1 MVVRIMAT
9 IVALLVVVIASF
21 FLWDADKTIVSTHAP
36 AVNVD
41 GRGVQKAPAESPRRA
56 GEDQLSTKWIKPK
69 PDTIIGLIMM
79 LGAQHGRVTDRRH
92 DLPSRTLRLLP
103 GREESP
109 ARP

>member
-21 FLWDADKTIVSTHAP
+21 FLWNADKTIVSTHAP

-56 GEDQLSTKWIKPK
+56 GEDQLSTKRIKPK

-79 LGAQHGRVTDRRH
+79 LTRPVTDRRH

>member
-1 MVVRIMAT
+1 MLMVVRIMAT

-21 FLWDADKTIVSTHAP
+21 FLWNADKTIVSTHAP

-56 GEDQLSTKWIKPK
+56 GEDQLSTKRIKPK

-79 LGAQHGRVTDRRH
+79 LGAQHGR
-92 DLPSRTLRLLP
+92 
-103 GREESP
+103 
-109 ARP
+109 